1 MFYDQRDY
9 TIINGQFILNSTK
22 QPMKPGDMAAIHVYS
37 APDDIS
43 GVETYGKEIVAQN
56 REIVEKGGKKQ
67 LCKVAIVRI

>member
-22 QPMKPGDMAAIHVYS
+22 QPMKPGDLAAIQEYS
-37 APDDIS
+37 DPDDI
-43 GVETYGKEIVAQN
+43 GLETYGKEIVAQN

>member
-22 QPMKPGDMAAIHVYS
+22 QPMKPGDLAAIQEYS
-37 APDDIS
+37 APDDI
-43 GVETYGKEIVAQN
+43 GLETYGKEIVAQN
-56 REIVEKGGKKQ
+56 REIVEKDGKTQ